1 MEFIPIKQRKFSIL
15 LLRAYKTFPC
25 YYEYKSRKT
34 SNKILVFTSA
44 RVPSSITTL
53 DAIGRP
59 SSATLT
65 GKLTL
70 PRLKKSSPSRAQI
83 SLGKETEP
91 NRANMF
97 LRSVR
102 TYPRSLH
109 TVTRASAVR
118 PSTHYAPNE
127 VIRTRQSPCPKI
139 PTKQSHF
146 GNNRRSLSSSI
157 PRLQQ
162 LGSAERIST
171 SKMAGDDHY
180 LTLSCPDKAGIVY
193 AVTGLLAKENL
204 TILDLQQFS
213 DPDSKTFFMRVHFGH
228 ASDVS
233 ALQASMAT
241 LAAEMSMTYQIRRV
255 DAKPK
260 VLIMVSKI
268 GHCLNDL
275 LFRVKSGQLKV
286 DVPLIVSNHG
296 EFAELAKNNG
306 IEFHHLPVTKDTKE
320 QQETQI
326 LDLIKQHN
334 IDLVVLARYM
344 QVLSPRLCTEMSGKI
359 INIHH
364 SFLPSFKG
372 AKPYHQAYER
382 GVKIIG
388 ATAHFVTADLDE
400 GPIIEQ
406 RVARVDHALSPKQLV
421 EEGSNVESQV
431 LAAAVKWWSEK
442 RVFLNGQKTVVF
454 N

>member
-1 MEFIPIKQRKFSIL
+1 
-15 LLRAYKTFPC
+15 
-25 YYEYKSRKT
+25 
-34 SNKILVFTSA
+34 
-44 RVPSSITTL
+44 
-53 DAIGRP
+53 
-59 SSATLT
+59 
-65 GKLTL
+65 
-70 PRLKKSSPSRAQI
+70 
-83 SLGKETEP
+83 
-91 NRANMF
+91 
-97 LRSVR
+97 
-102 TYPRSLH
+102 
-109 TVTRASAVR
+109 
-118 PSTHYAPNE
+118 
-127 VIRTRQSPCPKI
+127 
-139 PTKQSHF
+139 
-146 GNNRRSLSSSI
+146 
-157 PRLQQ
+157 
-162 LGSAERIST
+162 
-171 SKMAGDDHY
+171 MAGTDHF

-213 DPDSKTFFMRVHFGH
+213 DPASKMFFMRVHFGH
-228 ASDVS
+228 AADVS
-233 ALQASMAT
+233 ALQQSMSQ
-241 LAAEMSMTYQIRRV
+241 LAQDMSMTYDIRSV
-255 DAKPK
+255 DTKPK

-286 DVPLIVSNHG
+286 EIPVIVSNHP
-296 EFAELAKNNG
+296 EFAELAKQHG
-306 IEFHHLPVTKDTKE
+306 IEFHHLPVTKDTKAE
-320 QQETQI
+320 QESQI
-326 LDLIKQHN
+326 LELIKQHN

-344 QVLSPRLCTEMSGKI
+344 QVLSPTLCEAMSGRI

-406 RVARVDHALSPKQLV
+406 RIARVDHALSPKDLV

-442 RVFLNGQKTVVF
+442 RVFLNGVKTVVF

>member
-1 MEFIPIKQRKFSIL
+1 
-15 LLRAYKTFPC
+15 
-25 YYEYKSRKT
+25 
-34 SNKILVFTSA
+34 
-44 RVPSSITTL
+44 
-53 DAIGRP
+53 
-59 SSATLT
+59 
-65 GKLTL
+65 
-70 PRLKKSSPSRAQI
+70 
-83 SLGKETEP
+83 
-91 NRANMF
+91 
-97 LRSVR
+97 
-102 TYPRSLH
+102 
-109 TVTRASAVR
+109 
-118 PSTHYAPNE
+118 
-127 VIRTRQSPCPKI
+127 
-139 PTKQSHF
+139 
-146 GNNRRSLSSSI
+146 
-157 PRLQQ
+157 
-162 LGSAERIST
+162 
-171 SKMAGDDHY
+171 MAGDDHY

-228 ASDVS
+228 SPDVS
-233 ALQASMAT
+233 ALQDSMKKLAS
-241 LAAEMSMTYQIRRV
+241 EMSMTYHIQRV

-286 DVPLIVSNHG
+286 DVPIIVSNHP

-320 QQETQI
+320 KQETQI
-326 LDLIKQHN
+326 LDLIKQH
-334 IDLVVLARYM
+334 
-344 QVLSPRLCTEMSGKI
+344 I

-364 SFLPSFKG
+364 SFLPSFEG

-406 RVARVDHALSPKQLV
+406 RVARVDHALSPKELV

>member
-1 MEFIPIKQRKFSIL
+1 MLVLPVRSSSRTFCTYTRAISVRQPLCIPISPCRNRQNTFPKFSTKESL
-15 LLRAYKTFPC
+15 T
-25 YYEYKSRKT
+25 SRRT
-34 SNKILVFTSA
+34 
-44 RVPSSITTL
+44 ITT
-53 DAIGRP
+53 
-59 SSATLT
+59 
-65 GKLTL
+65 
-70 PRLKKSSPSRAQI
+70 
-83 SLGKETEP
+83 
-91 NRANMF
+91 
-97 LRSVR
+97 
-102 TYPRSLH
+102 
-109 TVTRASAVR
+109 
-118 PSTHYAPNE
+118 ST
-127 VIRTRQSPCPKI
+127 
-139 PTKQSHF
+139 SHF
-146 GNNRRSLSSSI
+146 
-157 PRLQQ
+157 QQ
-162 LGSAERIST
+162 LGSAEFERIST
-171 SKMAGDDHY
+171 SSKMAGDDHY
-180 LTLSCPDKAGIVY
+180 LTLQCPDKSGIVY

-228 ASDVS
+228 SPELAGLESS
-233 ALQASMAT
+233 MKAL
-241 LAAEMSMTYQIRRV
+241 AEEMKMDYQIRRV

-286 DVPLIVSNHG
+286 EVPIIVSNHP
-296 EFAELAKNNG
+296 EFVELANNNG

-320 QQETQI
+320 QQEAQI
-326 LDLIKQHN
+326 LELIAKHN

-344 QVLSPRLCTEMSGKI
+344 QVLSPRLCKEMSGKI

-406 RVARVDHALSPKQLV
+406 RVARVDHALSPKELV

-442 RVFLNGQKTVVF
+442 RVFLNGAKTVVF